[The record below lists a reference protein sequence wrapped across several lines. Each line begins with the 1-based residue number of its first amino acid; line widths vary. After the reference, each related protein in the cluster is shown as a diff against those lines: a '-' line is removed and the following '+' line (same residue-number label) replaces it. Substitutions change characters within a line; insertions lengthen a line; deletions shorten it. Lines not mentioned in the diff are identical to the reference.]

1 MASDKVFGITILLVS
16 LIIIIVYGWVLFLT
30 DYALLLLKITVFAVV
45 VVVFGVLAW
54 IGYLLASTTPSKPE
68 DIEREVEEELRRL
81 KELKDDN

>member
-1 MASDKVFGITILLVS
+1 MASDKVFGILILLVS
-16 LIIIIVYGWVLFLT
+16 VTIIIIYGWVLFLT

-68 DIEREVEEELRRL
+68 DIEREVKEKLRRL
-81 KELKDDN
+81 KELNDD